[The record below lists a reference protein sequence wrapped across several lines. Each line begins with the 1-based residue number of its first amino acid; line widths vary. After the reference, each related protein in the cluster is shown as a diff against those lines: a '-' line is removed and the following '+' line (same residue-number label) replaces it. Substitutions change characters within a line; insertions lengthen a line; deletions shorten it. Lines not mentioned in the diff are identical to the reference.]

1 MTYHIKKKRICI
13 FFSNI
18 EYYLLDLLINIL
30 GSFFSC
36 LFNRVNWGKETLA
49 IGIQGKPGNR
59 VLYKLNNSEEQICRC
74 LSLT

>member
-1 MTYHIKKKRICI
+1 MY

-18 EYYLLDLLINIL
+18 WILFTRVLDLLINIL
-30 GSFFSC
+30 GSLFFSC